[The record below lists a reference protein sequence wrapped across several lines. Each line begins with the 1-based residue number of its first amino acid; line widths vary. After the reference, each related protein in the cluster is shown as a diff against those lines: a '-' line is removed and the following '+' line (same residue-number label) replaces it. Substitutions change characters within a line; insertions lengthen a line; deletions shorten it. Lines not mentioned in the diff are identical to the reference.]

1 MQVGLWKGNANFFHT
16 WWVFCAKIVFGLHCK
31 FAKTHT
37 RGGVLCCSGNSLFV
51 GVQKQAPLLGKSR
64 GAVFY
69 IISCK
74 ICVVVLLDGV

>member
-1 MQVGLWKGNANFFHT
+1 MVIFLHT
-16 WWVFCAKIVFGLHCK
+16 CWVFCAKMVFQLHCK

-37 RGGVLCCSGNSLFV
+37 RGGVFRCRSKSLFV
-51 GVQKQAPLLGKSR
+51 GVQKQAPLLFPSR

>member
-1 MQVGLWKGNANFFHT
+1 MQVGYGKATLFFLHT
-16 WWVFCAKIVFGLHCK
+16 WWEFCAKIVFELHCK
-31 FAKTHT
+31 FAKPHT
-37 RGGVLCCSGNSLFV
+37 RGGVLCCRSKSLFV
-51 GVQKQAPLLGKSR
+51 GVQKQAPLLFPSR